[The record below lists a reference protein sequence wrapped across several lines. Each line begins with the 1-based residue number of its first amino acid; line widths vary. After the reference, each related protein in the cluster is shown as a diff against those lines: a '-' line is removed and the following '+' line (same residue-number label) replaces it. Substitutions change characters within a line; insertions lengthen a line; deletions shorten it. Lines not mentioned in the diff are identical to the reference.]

1 MSTHLLAPIRFNI
14 LVANILVISEAYPR
28 LSSNVENSLPIL
40 STDAEFTSEKQKAEI
55 ILSIHAGMVI
65 FELLGQ
71 TLGFTF
77 FQYIQST
84 ISIGNFA
91 FRKKCVKI

>member
-14 LVANILVISEAYPR
+14 LIANILVISEAYPR

-40 STDAEFTSEKQKAEI
+40 SDETVFTSEKQKAEI
-55 ILSIHAGMVI
+55 ILSIHAALVI

-71 TLGFTF
+71 TLGVTF
-77 FQYIQST
+77 FQYIQSI
-84 ISIGNFA
+84 ISIG
-91 FRKKCVKI
+91 KCGS